1 MSKAVKIIIGI
12 VILVLIIVGIWIS
25 NKKPVV
31 DLTQP
36 IKIGYIGPLTGPS
49 AVLGMDA
56 VKAVEIAVN
65 DVNKLGGVNGRK
77 VELISEDDQYLTK
90 NTVSAYEKL
99 VNVDNVNVIM
109 VASYGGLFAVM
120 DKAEKDGVVIINPL
134 DCNKEVAN
142 ASKNIFCLATET
154 ESIGISLADQ
164 MISEGKKTA
173 GIMYSTKDT
182 FMAIVTNAFE
192 KRFETKGGKIQIE
205 SFNYEDKDFK
215 TQLLKLLDAK
225 VEGLV
230 LLGHDETGLIMKQA
244 RELGLKQ
251 SFYTTGT
258 ITSPV
263 AQQLAAGNA
272 EGTIFAYWDADA
284 TNGLAKEFDDKFKA
298 LVGRGPI
305 LPLTTHPAYDVTNI
319 LLTKVF
325 PGIKGEIT
333 ASAVKSGLLKISGYK
348 GSTGLVTVDET
359 GAAPIAESA
368 FMLVNGIPVKI

>member
-1 MSKAVKIIIGI
+1 MMKKVLWVVIAI
-12 VILVLIIVGIWIS
+12 VVVVLGVYFINES
-25 NKKPVV
+25 LKPVV
-31 DLTQP
+31 DSTQP

-56 VKAVEIAVN
+56 VKAVEIAVS
-65 DVNKLGGVNGRK
+65 DVNANGGVNGRK

-99 VNVDNVNVIM
+99 VNIDKVKVIM

-120 DKAEKDGVVIINPL
+120 DKASKDGVVIINPL

-142 ASKNIFCLATET
+142 ASKNVFCLATET
-154 ESIGISLADQ
+154 ESIGISLAKQ
-164 MISEGKKTA
+164 MLAEGKKSA

-182 FMAIVTNAFE
+182 FMAIVTDAFKKE
-192 KRFETKGGKIQIE
+192 FESVGGKVQIE

-215 TQLLKLLDAK
+215 TQLLKLRDSK

-244 RELGLKQ
+244 RDLGLKQ

-263 AQQLAAGNA
+263 AQELAVGNA
-272 EGTIFAYWDADA
+272 EGTIFAYWDADT
-284 TNGLAKEFDDKFKA
+284 TNGLAKAFEDKFKA

-325 PGIKGEIT
+325 PVIKGEIT
-333 ASAVKSGLLKISGYK
+333 AGAVKAGLLKISNYQ
-348 GSTGLVTVDET
+348 GSTGLVTMNKT

-368 FMLVNGIPVKI
+368 FKLIKGVPVKI

>member
-1 MSKAVKIIIGI
+1 MIKKIVWGI
-12 VILVLIIVGIWIS
+12 VIVLVIALGVYLV
-25 NKKPVV
+25 NKSPTPVV

-56 VKAVEIAVN
+56 VKAVEIAVS
-65 DVNKLGGVNGRK
+65 DVNKTGGVNGRK

-99 VNVDNVNVIM
+99 VNVDKVKVIM

-120 DKAEKDGVVIINPL
+120 DKAEKDGVIIINPL

-154 ESIGISLADQ
+154 ESIGTSLADQ
-164 MISEGKKTA
+164 MISEGKKSA

-182 FMAIVTNAFE
+182 FMAIVTNAFKKE
-192 KRFETKGGKIQIE
+192 FEAKGGKVQIE
-205 SFNYEDKDFK
+205 SFNYEDKDFR
-215 TQLLKLLDAK
+215 TQLLKLKDAK
-225 VEGLV
+225 AEGLV
-230 LLGHDETGLIMKQA
+230 LLGHDEVGLIMKQA
-244 RELGLKQ
+244 RDLGLKQ
-251 SFYTTGT
+251 AFYTTGT

-263 AQQLAAGNA
+263 AQELAAGNA
-272 EGTIFAYWDADA
+272 EGTIFAYWDADM
-284 TNGLAKEFDDKFKA
+284 TNGLAKAFDDKFKA

-305 LPLTTHPAYDVTNI
+305 LPLTTHPAYDATNI

-325 PGIKGEIT
+325 PAIKGEIT
-333 ASAVKSGLLKISGYK
+333 SSAVKSGLLKISNYQ
-348 GSTGLVTVDET
+348 GSTGLVTIDKT

-368 FMLVNGIPVKI
+368 FKLVKGVPTKI

>member
-1 MSKAVKIIIGI
+1 MGVVI
-12 VILVLIIVGIWIS
+12 VVLIIAGVWIS
-25 NKKPVV
+25 NKEPSVV
-31 DLTQP
+31 SSEP

-56 VKAVEIAVN
+56 IKAVEIAVS
-65 DVNKLGGVNGRK
+65 DVNNSGGVKGRK

-99 VNVDNVNVIM
+99 VNADKVKVIM
-109 VASYGGLFAVM
+109 IASYGGLFAVM
-120 DKAEKDGVVIINPL
+120 DKAEKDGVIIINPL
-134 DCNKEVAN
+134 DCNKAVAN

-154 ESIGISLADQ
+154 ESIGISLAKQ
-164 MISEGKKTA
+164 MLAEGKKNA

-182 FMAIVTNAFE
+182 FMAIVTEAFKKE
-192 KRFETKGGKIQIE
+192 FETGGGKIQIE
-205 SFNYEDKDFK
+205 AFNYEDKDFR
-215 TQLLKLLDAK
+215 TQLLKLKGLG

-244 RELGLKQ
+244 RDLGMKQ
-251 SFYTTGT
+251 PFYTTGT

-263 AQQLAAGNA
+263 AQELAVGNA
-272 EGTIFAYWDADA
+272 EGTIFAYWDADK
-284 TNGLAKEFDDKFKA
+284 TNGQAKLFEDKFIA

-319 LLTKVF
+319 LLKKVF
-325 PGIKGEIT
+325 VNINGEIT
-333 ASAVKSGLLKISGYK
+333 ASSVKSGLLKIANYQ
-348 GSTGLVTVDET
+348 GSTGMVTMNKE

-368 FMLVNGIPVKI
+368 FRLVKGVPVKI